1 MHANRNKGAIKKV
14 EKGMMKANR
23 IRNTFAV
30 LAVVLTTF
38 MITTVFSL
46 GINYMQNMELS
57 GVRTAGSNADVTLNA
72 PTGEQE
78 QQIRALDYVKT
89 IGTRYMIGSAVRT
102 NSEGR
107 ESSIAI
113 QYYDE
118 TEWEQHFKEA
128 ISNINGSY
136 PTQENEI
143 MLSEDA
149 LEQLGITKPTLQM
162 EIPLS
167 YYDKD
172 GEQQKTFSLS
182 GWFRSY
188 TGAGMAFVSESYCA
202 NAGYTLQ
209 ENGTLS
215 LTLNDMPG
223 DFYQIQ
229 KDVSLNDN
237 QYFNGSVSMSSSNGS
252 VIAMVILL
260 VLFIVGSGYLLIY
273 NVLYISISKDTRF
286 YGLMKTIGTTQA
298 QIKTLVK
305 KQTLKFACIGI
316 PVGIVLAAAVSI
328 GAVFFMENTSALML
342 FVICAFGILCGL
354 LFLLDFLHNRYHDDL
369 LEQITLLIEALVEQQ
384 ERIVFP
390 ENEDT
395 LTARLQH
402 QLLKLRNIL
411 TAQNQMLAQEKEQ
424 IKTLISD
431 ISHQIKTPVA
441 AANTFAQLLDDKELS
456 DEERGEYIATLQT
469 SLEKLTF
476 LTNSLIKM
484 SRLESGMISLK
495 PEKNSLNDIILQAVK
510 TVYAKAKEK
519 NITITFDCEQNF
531 EAVLDFNWTAE
542 AITNVLDNAVK
553 YTPNGGIVG
562 LEITEYPSYLRL
574 DISDNGIGIPEEE
587 QAKIF
592 GRFYRGKYSAGIDG
606 VGIGLY
612 LTRDIIQKQHGY
624 IKVRSD
630 KNGSSFSVFV
640 RKNAAD

>member
-1 MHANRNKGAIKKV
+1 MHFGVYRKLILIAG
-14 EKGMMKANR
+14 
-23 IRNTFAV
+23 
-30 LAVVLTTF
+30 
-38 MITTVFSL
+38 TV
-46 GINYMQNMELS
+46 I
-57 GVRTAGSNADVTLNA
+57 
-72 PTGEQE
+72 
-78 QQIRALDYVKT
+78 
-89 IGTRYMIGSAVRT
+89 
-102 NSEGR
+102 
-107 ESSIAI
+107 
-113 QYYDE
+113 
-118 TEWEQHFKEA
+118 
-128 ISNINGSY
+128 
-136 PTQENEI
+136 
-143 MLSEDA
+143 
-149 LEQLGITKPTLQM
+149 
-162 EIPLS
+162 
-167 YYDKD
+167 
-172 GEQQKTFSLS
+172 
-182 GWFRSY
+182 
-188 TGAGMAFVSESYCA
+188 
-202 NAGYTLQ
+202 
-209 ENGTLS
+209 
-215 LTLNDMPG
+215 
-223 DFYQIQ
+223 
-229 KDVSLNDN
+229 
-237 QYFNGSVSMSSSNGS
+237 
-252 VIAMVILL
+252 
-260 VLFIVGSGYLLIY
+260 
-273 NVLYISISKDTRF
+273 
-286 YGLMKTIGTTQA
+286 
-298 QIKTLVK
+298 
-305 KQTLKFACIGI
+305 
-316 PVGIVLAAAVSI
+316 AAVSV
-328 GAVFFMENTSALML
+328 GAVFFMENTSAFML

-456 DEERGEYIATLQT
+456 DKERGEYIGTLQT

-495 PEKNSLNDIILQAVK
+495 PEKNNLNDIILQAVK

-531 EAVLDFNWTAE
+531 KAVLDFNWTAE
-542 AITNVLDNAVK
+542 AIANVLDNAVK